1 MAKKEYIDRASLGIK
16 CADPSA
22 FINPAYAMGWNS
34 AVKLIQNAPAADV
47 ALVRRGFWGK
57 ETLPFKDKQGNQH
70 FGACCSNCGAI
81 LDRTK
86 FCGECGAK
94 MGEKEQE

>member
-1 MAKKEYIDRASLGIK
+1 MLKAAQKKPLKKPPLEY
-16 CADPSA
+16 
-22 FINPAYAMGWNS
+22 
-34 AVKLIQNAPAADV
+34 
-47 ALVRRGFWGK
+47 VRHGFWGK

-70 FGACCSNCGAI
+70 FGACCSRCGAI

-94 MGEKEQE
+94 MDLEEG

>member
-1 MAKKEYIDRASLGIK
+1 MKTNDSKHGGKD
-16 CADPSA
+16 
-22 FINPAYAMGWNS
+22 
-34 AVKLIQNAPAADV
+34 
-47 ALVRRGFWGK
+47 ALVRHGFWSK

-94 MGEKEQE
+94 MDEHALRK

>member
-1 MAKKEYIDRASLGIK
+1 MLKAALKKKISLE
-16 CADPSA
+16 
-22 FINPAYAMGWNS
+22 
-34 AVKLIQNAPAADV
+34 DV
-47 ALVRRGFWGK
+47 HHGFWGK

-86 FCGECGAK
+86 FCGECGAR
-94 MGEKEQE
+94 MDLEGDIR